1 MQKSKW
7 LRCFVALVL
16 CLIVTLSFTSCETK
30 YNVNVSVSP
39 AGGGTVT
46 PASGVFSEGSTIQLT
61 AEPEPGYRFDSWSG
75 STTGISNPLN
85 ITVDSIKNITAH
97 FVAQCTITTSVI
109 PEGSGT
115 ITPAGGLVDIGSVVE
130 FTAQPA
136 PGYRFDYW
144 SGDAT
149 GNDNPLII
157 NADKSKVITAHFK
170 KQYVLTVVKK
180 PGNGGTV
187 TPAGGTYDE
196 GTSVNLIADPAQ
208 GYRFDSWS
216 GDATGTSN
224 TVTVLMNK
232 NKTVT
237 ANFIAEYTLLTSVS
251 PETGGMVIPAG
262 GTYDE
267 GTELTLTAY
276 ANEGFAFDHWSGDA
290 TGTSIS
296 ITITMNSNKN
306 ITANFIRALTFGV
319 TRDGHDIWVGFPDV
333 IQGNYVSFSYAFTA
347 PNNVDGFNV
356 EVTIYDP
363 TTHKMSSH
371 LKYVFYA
378 ITRSDGKVVS
388 FEWDVTIYSPTSSET
403 WHHAGR
409 FSSIVYNSDDKIVSF
424 SALIDGTRYSYR

>member
-1 MQKSKW
+1 MTKSKW
-7 LRCFVALVL
+7 LRCFIALVL

-30 YNVNVSVSP
+30 YDVNVSVSP
-39 AGGGTVT
+39 EASGTVT
-46 PASGVFSEGSTIQLT
+46 PASGTFNEGSTIQLT
-61 AEPEPGYRFDSWSG
+61 AEPEPGYRFDHWSG
-75 STTGISNPLN
+75 SATGTSNPLN
-85 ITVDSIKNITAH
+85 ITVDGIKNITAY
-97 FVAQCTITTSVI
+97 FVAQCTITTSVS
-109 PEGSGT
+109 PEGSGA
-115 ITPAGGLVDIGSVVE
+115 ITPAGGPVDIGSVVE

-196 GTSVNLIADPAQ
+196 GISVNLIADPSQ
-208 GYRFDSWS
+208 GYRFGSWS
-216 GDATGTSN
+216 SDAMGTSN
-224 TVTVLMNK
+224 TVTVLMDK

-237 ANFIAEYTLLTSVS
+237 ANFIAQYVLITSVS
-251 PETGGMVIPAG
+251 PETSGSVIPAG

-267 GTELTLTAY
+267 GEELTLTAY

-290 TGTSIS
+290 TGTSKS

-306 ITANFIRALTFGV
+306 ITANFVRALTFGV
-319 TRDGHDIWVGFPDV
+319 TRDGHDIWVSFPDV
-333 IQGNYVSFSYAFTA
+333 IEGNYVSFSYAFTA
-347 PNNVDGFNV
+347 NPSVSGFSV
-356 EVTIYDP
+356 EITWYDP
-363 TTHKMSSH
+363 TTHKISSH
-371 LKYVFYA
+371 EKYVFYA
-378 ITRSDGKVVS
+378 ITRSGGKVVS
-388 FEWDVTIYSPTSSET
+388 FDWDVMIYSTTSSEI

-409 FSSIVYNSDDKIVSF
+409 FSSIVYNSDNKIVSF
-424 SALIDGTRYSYR
+424 SALIDGTRYSYP